1 MNKPSKSDIEQR
13 LLDRL
18 RNGDEDALK
27 EAVELYYTSLCVYS
41 VQFTENEDE
50 SEDIV
55 QDLFVTM
62 WEKKMFDN
70 ISNLKMYL
78 FISVRNKSIAAAKSH
93 NLPLDCIDE
102 QADSIYTEWYDDF
115 TDDELMRRQRV
126 LENSLKKLSP
136 NEYEVLMQIIVNDRK
151 YKDVAEDMNV
161 SVNTVKIHLK
171 RAMKKLRD
179 TNLLLLIYFY

>member
-1 MNKPSKSDIEQR
+1 MEKI

-18 RNGDEDALK
+18 REGDEDALK

-55 QDLFVTM
+55 QELFVTM
-62 WEKKMFDN
+62 WEKRLFDN

-93 NLPLDCIDE
+93 NLPLECVDE
-102 QADSIYTEWYDDF
+102 MENSIYTEWNDDL
-115 TDDELMRRQRV
+115 TDDELMRRHRM
-126 LENSLKKLSP
+126 LEDSLKKLSP
-136 NEYEVLMQIIVNDRK
+136 NEYEVLMQIIVNDRR

-161 SVNTVKIHLK
+161 SVNTIKIYLK